1 MTHGPDDVR
10 SNGPI
15 LLVDDEPFALRLME
29 HQLRQLGY
37 TDIRAFE
44 RPSEALAVLDAD
56 PSAAALVVL
65 DLQMPDV
72 DGVEFLRHLAQ
83 IRYTGGLILASGED
97 ERILQSAS
105 RLAAA
110 QGLNVR
116 GAVHKPVT
124 PGQLEALLL
133 GGAMAARAGAPR
145 TQARYTPERLQ
156 AAIAGGEITAFYQP
170 KVELLTGRCVGAE
183 ALVRWRHPD
192 DGLVMPD
199 AFVSLAE
206 EHQLVDDLT
215 KVVLQTALAQA
226 RTWAE
231 GGLTLHVAV
240 NLSMDS
246 LGDID
251 IPEFIVGAV
260 EAAGVAR
267 RTLVAEIT
275 ESRLM
280 TRSLATLDSLTRL
293 RLKHISLSIDD
304 FGTGH
309 SSLAQ
314 LRDLP
319 FDELK
324 LDRGFVHG
332 AQSDPTAR
340 TILESSIGMAHQLGM
355 RTVAEGVEDR
365 VDWDL
370 LRALHCDLA
379 QGYFIARPMPGDE
392 LLAWEAEWDQRR
404 RRELTVS
411 S

>member
-1 MTHGPDDVR
+1 MMSPQA
-10 SNGPI
+10 SPSPNAPI
-15 LLVDDEPFALRLME
+15 VLVDDEPFALRLLE

-37 TDIRAFE
+37 ADIRGFDQ
-44 RPSEALAVLDAD
+44 PSEALALFDAS
-56 PSAAALVVL
+56 PQAAALVVL
-65 DLQMPDV
+65 DLQMPGI
-72 DGVEFLRHLAQ
+72 DGVEFLRHLA
-83 IRYTGGLILASGED
+83 RVGYRGALILASGED

-105 RLAAA
+105 RLASA
-110 QGLNVR
+110 QGLDVR

-124 PGQLEALLL
+124 PVQLETLLL
-133 GGAMAARAGAPR
+133 GGAMAASGS
-145 TQARYTPERLQ
+145 TARSERRYPPDRLRE
-156 AAIAGGEITAFYQP
+156 ALANGEITAFYQP

-183 ALVRWRHPD
+183 ALVRWQHPE
-192 DGLVMPD
+192 DGLVFPD
-199 AFVSLAE
+199 AFVAMAE
-206 EHQLVDDLT
+206 EHHLVDDLT
-215 KVVLQTALAQA
+215 KVVLRTALAQA
-226 RTWAE
+226 RAWSE
-231 GGLTLHVAV
+231 GGLSLHVAV

-246 LGDID
+246 LGDLD
-251 IPEFIVGAV
+251 IPEFILGAV
-260 EAAGVAR
+260 EAAGVPR

-340 TILESSIGMAHQLGM
+340 TILESSIAMAHQLGM

-370 LRALHCDLA
+370 LRALRCDLA
-379 QGYFIARPMPGDE
+379 QGYFIARPMPGDA

-404 RRELTVS
+404 RRELVVGA
-411 S
+411 